1 MPRLGVNIDHV
12 ATLRQVRRV
21 SYPDPLEAARAAEVA
36 GAEGITVHLREDRR
50 HIQDADVMRLR
61 AALRVDLNLEMAATD
76 EMAGIALRVRP
87 DDVCLVPERREELTT
102 EGGLDVVR
110 HRVALERV
118 VGRLRDGG
126 LRVSLFVDPIEAQIA
141 ASARIGAFAIELHT
155 GQYCEHE
162 DPARVAEELETLR
175 AAVAIGTQHGLQVN
189 VGHGLRYDNVR
200 AIAALPG
207 VQVLNIGHSI
217 VARAVL
223 VGMEAAVRE
232 MRALVAHP

>member
-21 SYPDPLEAARAAEVA
+21 SYPDPLEAARAAELG
-36 GAEGITVHLREDRR
+36 GADGITVHLREDRR
-50 HIQDADVMRLR
+50 HIQDGDIARLR
-61 AALRVDLNLEMAATD
+61 AALRVDLNLEMAATE
-76 EMAGIALRVRP
+76 EMATIALRIRP
-87 DDVCLVPERREELTT
+87 DDVCLVPERREEITT

-110 HRVALERV
+110 HYGALERV
-118 VGRLRDGG
+118 VGRLREAG
-126 LRVSLFVDPIEAQIA
+126 LRVSLFIDPVEAQIA

-155 GQYCEHE
+155 GQYCEHD
-162 DPARVAEELETLR
+162 DPALVAEELETLR
-175 AAVAIGTQHGLQVN
+175 VALAVGMQQGLQVN
-189 VGHGLRYDNVR
+189 GGHGLRYDNVR
-200 AIAALPG
+200 AVAALPG
-207 VQVLNIGHSI
+207 IQVLNIGHSI